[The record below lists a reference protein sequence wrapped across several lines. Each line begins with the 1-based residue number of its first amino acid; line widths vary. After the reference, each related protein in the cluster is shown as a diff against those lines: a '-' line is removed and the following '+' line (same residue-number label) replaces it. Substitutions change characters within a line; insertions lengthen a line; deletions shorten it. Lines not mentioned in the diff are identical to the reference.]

1 MADIV
6 SKLVRECNAAWTK
19 GVDFLTIWHT
29 TLKQHPYVA
38 GQPLQDQN
46 EAGPALM
53 IPLVTGRH
61 LIFDASGFWLG

>member
-6 SKLVRECNAAWTK
+6 SKLVRECNTARFK
-19 GVDFLTIWHT
+19 GVDFLTIWQT

-38 GQPLQDQN
+38 GEPLQDQN

-53 IPLVTGRH
+53 IPLITGRH
-61 LIFDASGFWLG
+61 LIFDASGFRLG